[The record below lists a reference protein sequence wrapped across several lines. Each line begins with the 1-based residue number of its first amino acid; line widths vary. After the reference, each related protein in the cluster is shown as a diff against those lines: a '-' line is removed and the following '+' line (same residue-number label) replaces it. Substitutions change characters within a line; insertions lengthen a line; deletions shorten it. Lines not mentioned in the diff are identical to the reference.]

1 MYVYQTSEDNLTGNK
16 HFNDKKVDDCKKLE
30 EVWHWYNH
38 PRLHKCFENLYL
50 EKGGKCEDIIYF
62 NGESVKL
69 TIEDIHK
76 LENVLRTD
84 WKTINNGFTNGCF
97 FREYVTYYNMYNRDK
112 KFIHKAIEILNNNNC
127 LIYSKYD
134 LNM

>member
-69 TIEDIHK
+69 TIEDINK
-76 LENVLRTD
+76 LEKVLRKD
-84 WKTINNGFTNGCF
+84 KLPINNGFSNGCF
-97 FREYVTYYNMYNRDK
+97 FDEYVSYYDTYNRAK
-112 KFIHKAIEILNNNNC
+112 KIVRKGRDILKDNNC
-127 LIYSKYD
+127 LTYSSFW
-134 LNM
+134 